1 MNPTV
6 QKASWRS
13 PVCAAALLGCA
24 VLILLRPDA
33 AAAGV
38 KEGLTR
44 CYNSLIPAL
53 FPFLVLTR
61 LILDSGA
68 ARLLGAPFAPY
79 CRLLGIR
86 SREAGAALAMGLL
99 GGFAAAGCSIDAL
112 YRRGEITARQAEV
125 LLCAAAGEGP
135 AFVISAVGYA
145 MLGSLRQGTALLCSL
160 MLASLIS
167 APLAARLLTGRTGAL
182 PPSTAAPAEAARQP
196 DAAGLLVSAVSAA
209 VETMLRICGFV
220 LLFGLLCS
228 LLIPQGAPGWAAA
241 LAGALLEVSAGCRAA
256 SLLEGLPSLLFCAL
270 SLSALGLS
278 AFAQLRAL
286 LSPEIRVLP
295 LACSRLLHFP
305 LTCLLL
311 QLFLRFLP
319 GEETTAAAAAAV
331 ERLILPFRLPREAS
345 FFLFLLLAV
354 FCSELVTRTP
364 LRRKKK
370 DV

>member
-1 MNPTV
+1 MNPTG
-6 QKASWRS
+6 QKASWKN
-13 PVCAAALLGCA
+13 PILAAALLGCA
-24 VLILLRPDA
+24 ALILLRPDA
-33 AAAGV
+33 AAAGI
-38 KEGLTR
+38 KEGLAR

-53 FPFLVLTR
+53 FPFLILTR

-68 ARLLGAPFAPY
+68 ARVLGLPFAPY

-86 SREAGAALAMGLL
+86 SPEAGAALAMGLL

-112 YRRGEITARQAEV
+112 YRRGEITSRQAEV

-135 AFVISAVGYA
+135 AFVVSAVGYA

-167 APLAARLLTGRTGAL
+167 APLMALMLPGRTAAQGGAKAAAS
-182 PPSTAAPAEAARQP
+182 PSRRQGFA
-196 DAAGLLVSAVSAA
+196 DLLVSAVGAA
-209 VETMLRICGFV
+209 VDTMLRICGFV

-228 LLIPQGAPGWAAA
+228 LLIPQNAPGWAAA
-241 LAGALLEVSAGCRAA
+241 LPAALLEVSAGCKAA
-256 SLLEGLPSLLFCAL
+256 SLLEGLPALLFCAL
-270 SLSALGLS
+270 SLSVLGLS

-286 LSPEIRVLP
+286 LSPAIRVLP

-311 QLFLRFLP
+311 QLFLRILP
-319 GEETTAAAAAAV
+319 GEEAAAAAAAAV
-331 ERLILPFRLPREAS
+331 ERLVLPFRLPREAA

-354 FCSELVTRTP
+354 FCSELLARTP
-364 LRRKKK
+364 LRRAGK